1 MWQNKE
7 KARQEHESAEKDREL
22 NDVESEGAA
31 GELVREVIQ
40 LYSCH
45 DFSASFHT
53 LGHHL
58 LYVNTAS
65 LKKGSHVWAV
75 GGFLL
80 KQASRSLLG
89 ILTAHFNVKIL
100 FF

>member
-1 MWQNKE
+1 MCVWQNKE

-31 GELVREVIQ
+31 GGLVREVIQ

-45 DFSASFHT
+45 DFSASFRT

-58 LYVNTAS
+58 L
-65 LKKGSHVWAV
+65 
-75 GGFLL
+75 
-80 KQASRSLLG
+80 
-89 ILTAHFNVKIL
+89 
-100 FF
+100 